1 MKCRLR
7 VFGTDVTVLRPIVIS
22 VLKDVGEFLGA
33 GQTENIYY
41 YYDENGNIKRRKK
54 HAGASF
60 NATMQNFKEVLKI
73 TDMKEEVTEGFN
85 NSLTMMFPDE
95 KPFFLDKDVDLKATL
110 IKQNTTVRMS
120 IDYIV
125 QDRTLMES
133 CLNLLKTNAVYSS
146 GVTGHNLEYVISVPK
161 FLRNLLISI
170 YGKKKSLDT
179 MPKIEDYLDSISDS
193 RLTFLLPHDGDINGS
208 TISIREKL
216 FSLEGRFEGD
226 LEDLTM
232 QEHEDGGYYIS
243 LEYTFDYPKIVAIN
257 VDYPL
262 YVYNQ
267 RVEDVFFNVFKY
279 EEQIQHKSH
288 YGAMNKFYDM
298 YGKYPRS
305 FSNGVIEGSLTLP
318 PHDKRL
324 NNDYPTFYS
333 RLLTQLIR
341 LDPND
346 KSDLINIK
354 QLTGIKLKPSI
365 ERLIMGSEREYVGKF
380 RKSLF
385 WIALYENDKLLQN
398 DTIDLDQ
405 DGNMRINKELDMR
418 NTYRIAIFIMLNIK
432 FLQEPD
438 RKRVIDNLNKD
449 HLYNREINSK
459 RKEMANTQ
467 VSLVNPKGDT
477 MINPYTI
484 TNDYLSNLDILAKIH
499 GLTDEQ
505 KKAIANNALT
515 PTEAFFNL
523 TSGKLERPCLDRYTQ
538 LMSIYYCLDVK

>member
-1 MKCRLR
+1 MKARLR

-22 VLKDVGEFLGA
+22 VLKDIGDFLGA

-41 YYDENGNIKRRKK
+41 FYDENSNIKRRKK
-54 HAGASF
+54 QAHGIFSS
-60 NATMQNFKEVLKI
+60 TIQNYKEILKI
-73 TDMKEEVTEGFN
+73 EDIKEEVMEGFN

-95 KPFFLDKDVDLKATL
+95 KAFFLDKDVDLKATL

-120 IDYIV
+120 VQYIV

-146 GVTGHNLEYVISVPK
+146 GVIGHNLEYTISVPK

-170 YGKKKSLDT
+170 YSKKKTLDT
-179 MPKIEDYLDSISDS
+179 MPKIEEYLANISDS

-208 TISIREKL
+208 TISVREKL

-232 QEHEDGGYYIS
+232 EEHEDGGYCIN

-257 VDYPL
+257 VDYPI

-267 RVEDVFFNVFKY
+267 RLEDAFFNVFKY

-288 YGAMNKFYDM
+288 YGAMNKFYDL

-305 FSNGVIEGSLTLP
+305 YSNGVIEGSITLP

-346 KSDLINIK
+346 TSDLINIK

-365 ERLIMGSEREYVGKF
+365 ERLILGSEREYIGKF

-385 WIALYENDKLLQN
+385 WIALYENDRLLQN
-398 DTIDLDQ
+398 EEITLDV

-418 NTYRIAIFIMLNIK
+418 NTYRLALFIMLNIK
-432 FLQEPD
+432 FLSEQD
-438 RKRVIDNLNKD
+438 KKRVMENLNKD
-449 HLYNREINSK
+449 HLQNRDINLK
-459 RKEMANTQ
+459 RKELANTNN
-467 VSLVNPKGDT
+467 SIVNPKGDT
-477 MINPYTI
+477 MINPFVV
-484 TNDYLSNLDILAKIH
+484 TNEYLSNLDILAKIH
-499 GLTDEQ
+499 GLSDEQ

-523 TSGKLERPCLDRYTQ
+523 TSGKLERPSLDRYTQ